1 MHRSASD
8 SNSPRATSY
17 EVARSSS
24 RAIRE
29 PRYPVIA
36 TENLRL
42 RAFGLADIS
51 PLVAIA
57 NEHHVADTALDFPCP
72 FTAKYAQQWIR
83 SHPAAWDV
91 RDSVH
96 WAVSVLADD
105 RFVGYTCLH
114 NIDREERQAELT
126 FWMGPGTERARNA
139 AEAAQAALAFAF
151 TKLQIDRVCA
161 FHLTRN
167 LLATRVLSGIGMR
180 QEGPLDQRVYGS
192 DQSENVIVRAISRSA
207 WLDSLY

>member
-1 MHRSASD
+1 MHRSAID
-8 SNSPRATSY
+8 SNSPRSTSY

-24 RAIRE
+24 RATRE

-42 RAFGLADIS
+42 RGFGLADIS

-57 NEHHVADTALDFPCP
+57 NDHHVADTALDLQCP
-72 FTAKYAQQWIR
+72 FTAKYAEQWIR
-83 SHPAAWDV
+83 SHPAAWDL

-105 RFVGYTCLH
+105 RVIGYTCLH
-114 NIDREERQAELT
+114 NIDGEERQAELT
-126 FWMGPGTERARNA
+126 FWIGPGMERARHA
-139 AEAAQAALAFAF
+139 TEAAQAALAFAF
-151 TKLQIDRVCA
+151 TKLQVDRVCA

-167 LLATRVLSGIGMR
+167 LLATRVLTRIGMR

-192 DQSENVIVRAISRSA
+192 DQYENVIVRGISRSG
-207 WLDSLY
+207 WLDSL

>member
-1 MHRSASD
+1 MRRGAIDSESQRPASHEVT
-8 SNSPRATSY
+8 RAF
-17 EVARSSS
+17 AP
-24 RAIRE
+24 AIRE

-36 TENLRL
+36 TQNLRL
-42 RAFGLADIS
+42 RPFGLADIP

-57 NEHHVADTALDFPCP
+57 NEHHVADTALDLPCP

-91 RDSVH
+91 RESVH

-114 NIDREERQAELT
+114 NIDPEEGQAEIT
-126 FWMGPGTERARNA
+126 FWVGPGMERARYA
-139 AEAAQAALAFAF
+139 TEAVQAALAFAF
-151 TKLQIDRVCA
+151 TELQIDRVCA

-167 LLATRVLSGIGMR
+167 LLATRVLTRIGMR
-180 QEGPLDQRVYGS
+180 QEGPLDQQLCGS
-192 DQSENVIVRAISRSA
+192 DRYENVIVRGISRSA
-207 WLDSLY
+207 WLASL